1 MSADVPVV
9 SFSFGG
15 PREIYAEALEA
26 RQILMMGA
34 VNSTREAKVLKTAG
48 CSVIIAQGIEA
59 GGPRQYFENPLEGS
73 QIGLMALLPPVVRVC
88 GDTPVVAAGAMMSAQ
103 HVCAAMMLGACG
115 AQLGSL
121 LLRSEES
128 AWPQS
133 LKDQIPWCDDAATR
147 LSDVGTG
154 RATRLIPTGIIE
166 ALSQAGLAVSSYPGQ
181 LRVLAPI
188 FAAAIAQYRPDLLEM
203 ALGQAAQTA
212 PKGTT
217 CAIVMKLFNDLKDCW
232 SE

>member
-1 MSADVPVV
+1 MPVV

-48 CSVIIAQGIEA
+48 CSVIIAQGVEA

-103 HVCAAMMLGACG
+103 QVCAAMMLGACG

-128 AWPQS
+128 AWPLS
-133 LKDQIPWCDDAATR
+133 LKDQIPWCDDTATR

-188 FAAAIAQYRPDLLEM
+188 FAEAIAQNRADLLEM

-212 PKGTT
+212 PKGAT
-217 CAIVMKLFNDLKDCW
+217 CAIVTKLFNDLKDCW